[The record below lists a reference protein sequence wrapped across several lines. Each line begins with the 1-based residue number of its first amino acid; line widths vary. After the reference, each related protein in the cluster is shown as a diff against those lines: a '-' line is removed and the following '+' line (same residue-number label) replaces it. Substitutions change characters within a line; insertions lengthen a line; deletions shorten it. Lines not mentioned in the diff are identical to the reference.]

1 MTSKSKQTLLCVV
14 AAVLAVALVFSLI
27 RLHNYKENLEELY
40 NISRI
45 ESAFYYT
52 RDVYLK
58 HDPEVY
64 TNDYITLDK
73 LDQFLV
79 SKDEKWYELGK
90 LVHAVAQNVF
100 PNSKY
105 RQEVSEKLDA
115 LEIYPEVRDG
125 MALLIVDIDEL
136 KALTEEI
143 ENLPPELSD
152 DSQDETQDYI
162 TSEKP

>member
-14 AAVLAVALVFSLI
+14 AGILAVVLVFSLI

-64 TNDYITLDK
+64 SNDYITLDK

-79 SKDEKWYELGK
+79 SKDEKWDELGN
-90 LVHAVAQNVF
+90 LVHAISQNVF

-143 ENLPPELSD
+143 ENLPPDFSD
-152 DSQDETQDYI
+152 DTTQD
-162 TSEKP
+162 TTADKAS

>member
-1 MTSKSKQTLLCVV
+1 MTSKSKQTLLCVLS
-14 AAVLAVALVFSLI
+14 AVLAVALVFSLI

-79 SKDEKWYELGK
+79 SKDEKWDALGK

-125 MALLIVDIDEL
+125 MALLIVDIGEL

-152 DSQDETQDYI
+152 DSQDETQDYN
-162 TSEKP
+162 TSENP

>member
-1 MTSKSKQTLLCVV
+1 MSKSKQTLLCVV
-14 AAVLAVALVFSLI
+14 SGILAVVLVFSLI
-27 RLHNYKENLEELY
+27 RLHYYKENLEELY

-64 TNDYITLDK
+64 SNDYLTLVK

-79 SKDEKWYELGK
+79 SKDEKWDELGN
-90 LVHAVAQNVF
+90 LVHAISQNVF

-143 ENLPPELSD
+143 ENLPPDFSD
-152 DSQDETQDYI
+152 DTTQDD
-162 TSEKP
+162 TP

>member
-1 MTSKSKQTLLCVV
+1 MSKSKQALLYVV
-14 AAVLAVALVFSLI
+14 SGILAVALVFSLI

-52 RDVYLK
+52 RDHYLK
-58 HDPEVY
+58 NDPKEHP
-64 TNDYITLDK
+64 NDYIMLDK

-79 SKDEKWYELGK
+79 SKDEKWDELGK
-90 LVHAVAQNVF
+90 LAHAVSRNVF
-100 PNSKY
+100 PDSKY

-125 MALLIVDIDEL
+125 MAVLIVDIDEL

-143 ENLPPELSD
+143 ENLPPDFSD
-152 DSQDETQDYI
+152 AATQDD
-162 TSEKP
+162 TP

>member
-14 AAVLAVALVFSLI
+14 AGILAVVLVFSLI

-64 TNDYITLDK
+64 SNDYITLDK

-79 SKDEKWYELGK
+79 SKDEKWDELGN

-152 DSQDETQDYI
+152 DSQDETQDYN

>member
-152 DSQDETQDYI
+152 DSQDETQDYNM
-162 TSEKP
+162 SEKP

>member
-1 MTSKSKQTLLCVV
+1 MSKSKQALLYVV
-14 AAVLAVALVFSLI
+14 SGILAVALVFSLI

-64 TNDYITLDK
+64 SNDYLTLVK

-79 SKDEKWYELGK
+79 SKDEKWDELGK
-90 LVHAVAQNVF
+90 LVHAVSRNVF
-100 PNSKY
+100 PDSKY

-125 MALLIVDIDEL
+125 MAVLIVDIDEL

-143 ENLPPELSD
+143 ENLPPD
-152 DSQDETQDYI
+152 FTDATTQGK
-162 TSEKP
+162 TP